1 MANRRMVNIHLI
13 DSDSFLDMPLSA
25 QALYFHMLM
34 RADDDGFIN
43 SPMRLIRTIGC
54 NNDDYKLLIAK
65 GLILTFETGVIVI
78 KHWRLHNYL
87 RKDRYHESVCQEEK
101 EQLYL
106 EDDGVYTF
114 ENTGEKVKKDTG
126 QPSGNQVTT
135 NGCPR
140 LGKVRL
146 GKVSLNNNTMPEQ
159 VEQPKQE
166 NDDEAFRQSYPGAR
180 EFKVLLK
187 SGDEYVVTE
196 NTIGRLIQLYPGLDV
211 VAEMRKLVAWR
222 ENNPAKRKTNR
233 GVNRFING
241 WMNRAFTELVQKPK
255 YKADQE
261 SSSRHNFD
269 QRDYDFDELE
279 QQLLRKQFEEEAP

>member
-196 NTIGRLIQLYPGLDV
+196 NTIERLIQLYPGLDV
-211 VAEMRKLVAWR
+211 VAEMRKLVAWC

-279 QQLLRKQFEEEAP
+279 QQLLRKQFEEDAP

>member
-211 VAEMRKLVAWR
+211 VAEMRKLVAWC

>member
-106 EDDGVYTF
+106 EDDGVYTL

-196 NTIGRLIQLYPGLDV
+196 NTIERLIQLYPGLDV
-211 VAEMRKLVAWR
+211 VAEMRKLVAWC

-255 YKADQE
+255 YKTDQE

-269 QRDYDFDELE
+269 QRDYNFDELE
-279 QQLLRKQFEEEAP
+279 QQLLRKQFEEDAP

>member
-196 NTIGRLIQLYPGLDV
+196 NTIERLIQLYPGLDV
-211 VAEMRKLVAWR
+211 VAEMRKLVAWC

-255 YKADQE
+255 YKANQE

-269 QRDYDFDELE
+269 QRDYNFDELE
-279 QQLLRKQFEEEAP
+279 QQLLRKQFEEDAP

>member
-13 DSDSFLDMPLSA
+13 DSDPFLDMPLSA

-211 VAEMRKLVAWR
+211 VAEMRKLVAWC

-279 QQLLRKQFEEEAP
+279 QQLLRKQFEEEAQ